1 MHVFCGLGIILAKVV
16 TSYTSQPPAKQKMGR
31 KRTEFLRDGQYPF
44 IKTPQC

>member
-16 TSYTSQPPAKQKMGR
+16 TYTSQPPAKQKMGR
-31 KRTEFLRDGQYPF
+31 KRRDGQYPF